1 MSNPV
6 PTHNKT
12 LSSFPSTI
20 SLTQADKTPSQ
31 RCSSLRLFLDTMLI
45 ILGFSTIV
53 TIFAAIFFLNGLNL
67 LNTTTIILSS
77 VLMLIGIIFISVGV
91 LFFVNNIE
99 DGLSGIL
106 RKRLKDKESE
116 IAELKSQIE
125 TYQLNLEFSASESPS
140 NIIEHSEP
148 IETSS
153 EAI

>member
-31 RCSSLRLFLDTMLI
+31 RCSFLRLFLDTMLI

-106 RKRLKDKESE
+106 RKHLKDKESE

>member
-1 MSNPV
+1 
-6 PTHNKT
+6 
-12 LSSFPSTI
+12 
-20 SLTQADKTPSQ
+20 
-31 RCSSLRLFLDTMLI
+31 
-45 ILGFSTIV
+45 
-53 TIFAAIFFLNGLNL
+53 
-67 LNTTTIILSS
+67 
-77 VLMLIGIIFISVGV
+77 MLIGIIFISVGV

-106 RKRLKDKESE
+106 RKHLKEKESE

-153 EAI
+153 EAIWGMHAMGSRIMVKVDTWLHNVKNMQKKKSMV